1 MPTKIK
7 AVPIEESSEQTNTE
21 PIEQSLEQPNNE
33 VVEETKRSNHQI
45 HHQNKKKRLK
55 RSQ

>member
-7 AVPIEESSEQTNTE
+7 AVPIEESSEQPNTE

-33 VVEETKRSNHQI
+33 VVEETKRSI
-45 HHQNKKKRLK
+45 IRYIIRTKR
-55 RSQ
+55 RD